1 MNLTYSTSL
10 IRSISV
16 YHSYMYQCHVTGK
29 IPIKVSSDDSKY
41 WEENTET
48 TVIPAHIAHSLSIV
62 GEFGETYF

>member
-29 IPIKVSSDDSKY
+29 IPIKAVSDDSNY
-41 WEENTET
+41 WAENTET
-48 TVIPAHIAHSLSIV
+48 TVLPALSLSIV
-62 GEFGETYF
+62 GEFDETYF